1 MKRICVIERDNCG
14 REVYRH
20 YMWFDPTDHEED
32 EHDILFTEWLR
43 DRLYNLQWS
52 YEADNC
58 QLDNFKLN
66 KFEAWIEDVNLKG
79 CIESNFQLF

>member
-20 YMWFDPTDHEED
+20 YMWFDTTDHEED

-52 YEADNC
+52 YEAD
-58 QLDNFKLN
+58 
-66 KFEAWIEDVNLKG
+66 KFETWIEDVDLKG
-79 CIESNFQLF
+79 CIKNNFQLF